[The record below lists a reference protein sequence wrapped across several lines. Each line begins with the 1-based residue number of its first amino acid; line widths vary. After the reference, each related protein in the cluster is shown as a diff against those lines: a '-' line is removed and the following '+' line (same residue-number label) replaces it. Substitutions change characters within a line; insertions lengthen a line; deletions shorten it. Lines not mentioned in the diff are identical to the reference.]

1 MDTGAIFGWIE
12 ILDNLDYYELLN
24 VEPSATVDD
33 VKRAFHTF
41 ATTFHP
47 DGHPG
52 RIATEREAL
61 DAIFKRGTEAYMV
74 LSDPAMRSEYD
85 RSLLTAVAAA
95 PPRMQTVPPASMTS
109 AMTGGKRAQSQLPPK
124 LEDKVRGTTA
134 RPFARRAEELVEK
147 GDFRQAKLQMVMATH
162 MDPENDA
169 LESYLRHIED
179 ELKTRR

>member
-1 MDTGAIFGWIE
+1 MDHSAIFGWLE
-12 ILDNLDYYELLN
+12 LLDNLDYYELLN
-24 VEPSATVDD
+24 VAPDATVDD

-52 RIATEREAL
+52 RPTAEIEAL

-85 RSLLTAVAAA
+85 RQLVSAVPSA
-95 PPRMQTVPPASMTS
+95 PPRMQTVPPPGVSTD
-109 AMTGGKRAQSQLPPK
+109 GKRAQSQMPPK
-124 LEDKVRGTTA
+124 LEDKVRTSSA
-134 RPFARRAEELVEK
+134 RPFARRAEELVDK

-169 LESYLRHIED
+169 LESYLRHIEQ